1 MAEHNLTVGKK
12 GSFLIMRNHLQKEHN
27 MLQIWSGK
35 VDDDTDYMVFVGAEV
50 EEFAILTS
58 PGGSNEYTL
67 AAAGDVVFM
76 HSKNLRKLAKQ
87 NDK

>member
-1 MAEHNLTVGKK
+1 MHHDLEVGKK
-12 GSFLIMRNHLQKEHN
+12 ASFVIMRNYLQKEHN

-35 VDDDTDYMVFVGAEV
+35 IENDTDYMVFVGSEV

-67 AAAGDVVFM
+67 SSAGDVVFM
-76 HSKNLRKLAKQ
+76 HSKNLRKLARM